1 MIGSDA
7 SERKGGRVVIPV
19 LLAAYT
25 FSPFIAGPFL
35 RESAYS
41 IRLIYFCSFFVPAV
55 YFLASAAV
63 CFFRT
68 AWLDAAG
75 AAFFACWSVVVLSI
89 ARRAL

>member
-1 MIGSDA
+1 MSGSNV
-7 SERKGGRVVIPV
+7 SEEKSGRVLVPV

-25 FSPFIAGPFL
+25 FSPLGAAPFL
-35 RESAYS
+35 RESEYS
-41 IRLIYFCSFFVPAV
+41 VRLVYVCSFFVPAV
-55 YFLASAAV
+55 YFLASTAV
-63 CFFRT
+63 CLFRR